1 MKKCLSYCVALAA
14 VLCSAVAFAAP
25 KTDVYIGITSAG
37 GKRLPMIAMP
47 DFNASG
53 ERATTAAQTVY
64 DTLRADILYARYF
77 DMTADGPSF
86 DVLASDG
93 KIDNAKLKNILRG
106 WLKKRANYLI
116 GGEVVYEEPYYTI
129 KLYVYDVATQS
140 SLFAKAFKGT
150 ESSLRLLAHRAADQI
165 ILTLTGRRGIAETK
179 IAFSNNATK
188 NKEIYIVDYD
198 GQNLK
203 KLTNDK
209 SIALLPRWSKD
220 GKIYYTTYRYRNP
233 DIFAIDLKAGKIAPV
248 VIRGGLSL
256 IGGVSPDGKALVFT
270 SSKGANPSIYIYN
283 LETGEKKQIT
293 NKQSVDGSPSYS
305 PDGKFI
311 TFVSNRAGNPQ
322 IYVMELATGQTR
334 PLTKTFNWSDTP
346 QWSPTG
352 EWIVFTGRESPYHP
366 FDIFLVDLTGTQL
379 RRLTTDAGS
388 NEDPTWSPD
397 GRFIAFT
404 STRDGGRRKLYVMDA
419 DGSAPHLIADLP
431 GNSFT
436 PHWSF

>member
-1 MKKCLSYCVALAA
+1 MKKMQKLFLAA
-14 VLCSAVAFAAP
+14 LFAGLCGGLSAAP

-37 GKRLPMIAMP
+37 AKRLPVIAMP
-47 DFNASG
+47 AFVSDQAI
-53 ERATTAAQTVY
+53 APAAQKVH
-64 DTLRADILYARYF
+64 DTLRADILYGRYF
-77 DMTADGPSF
+77 DVSEDGPAF
-86 DVLASDG
+86 NPQKLDDTLA
-93 KIDNAKLKNILRG
+93 G
-106 WLKKRANYLI
+106 WAKKRAGYMI
-116 GGEVVYEEPYYTI
+116 GGDISYQEPYYTI
-129 KLYVYDVATQS
+129 KLYVYDVMTQAPV
-140 SLFAKAFKGT
+140 FAKAFKGN
-150 ESSLRLLAHRAADQI
+150 EASLRRLAHIAADQI
-165 ILTLTGRRGIAETK
+165 IQTLTGRRGIADTK
-179 IAFSNNATK
+179 IAFANNATK
-188 NKEIYIVDYD
+188 HKEIYVVDYD

-203 KLTNDK
+203 KLTNDR

-220 GKIYYTTYRYRNP
+220 GRIYYTTYRYKNP

-248 VIRGGLSL
+248 IIRGGLSL

-270 SSKGANPSIYIYN
+270 SSRGPNPSIYIYN

-293 NKQSVDGSPSYS
+293 NRQSVDGSPSYS
-305 PDGKFI
+305 PDGKYI

-334 PLTKTFNWSDTP
+334 PLTKTFNWSDSP

-352 EWIVFTGRESPYHP
+352 EWIVFAGRESPYHP

-404 STRDGGRRKLYVMDA
+404 STRDGGKRKLYVMDA
-419 DGSAPHLIADLP
+419 DGSAPHLVADLP
-431 GNSFT
+431 GETFT

>member
-1 MKKCLSYCVALAA
+1 MKRILPFLLTVFL
-14 VLCSAVAFAAP
+14 VLCGAGLLCAAP
-25 KTDVYIGITSAG
+25 KTDVYIGITSSG
-37 GKRLPMIAMP
+37 GKKLPLIAMP
-47 DFNASG
+47 NFVTHEEQTVA
-53 ERATTAAQTVY
+53 AAQKVY

-77 DMTADGPSF
+77 DITADGPQF
-86 DVLASDG
+86 DAH
-93 KIDNAKLKNILRG
+93 NLKDTLKG
-106 WLKKRANYLI
+106 WNQQHANYLI
-116 GGEVVYEEPYYTI
+116 GGDILYAAPYYTI
-129 KLYVYDVATQS
+129 KLYVYDVATRS
-140 SLFAKAFKGT
+140 PVFAKAFKGT
-150 ESSLRLLAHRAADQI
+150 DNSLRRVAHIASDQI
-165 ILTLTGRRGIAETK
+165 IQTLTGHRGIADTK
-179 IAFSNNATK
+179 IAFSNNSTK
-188 NKEIYIVDYD
+188 NKEIYVVDYD
-198 GQNLK
+198 GENLK

-220 GKIYYTTYRYRNP
+220 GRIYYTTYRYRNP

-248 VIRGGLSL
+248 VIRNGLSL

-270 SSKGANPSIYIYN
+270 SSKGPNPSIYIYN

-334 PLTKTFNWSDTP
+334 PLTKNFNWSDSP

-352 EWIVFTGRESPYHP
+352 EWVVFAGRESAYHP

-404 STRDGGRRKLYVMDA
+404 STRDGGKRKLYVMDS
-419 DGSAPHLIADLP
+419 DGSAPHLVADLP
-431 GNSFT
+431 GDTYT

>member
-1 MKKCLSYCVALAA
+1 MKKYISFLVAA
-14 VLCSAVAFAAP
+14 VCMLSGAVLFAAP
-25 KTDVYIGITSAG
+25 TKTDVYIGITSAG
-37 GKRLPMIAMP
+37 GKKLPLIAMP
-47 DFNASG
+47 DFVAPQ
-53 ERATTAAQTVY
+53 EAQDGAQKVF
-64 DTLRADILYARYF
+64 DTLRADILYTRYF
-77 DMTADGPSF
+77 DVSQDGPEF
-86 DVLASDG
+86 
-93 KIDNAKLKNILRG
+93 NAKSIKETLKG
-106 WLKKRANYLI
+106 WNKKHANYLI
-116 GGEVVYEEPYYTI
+116 GGDISYTAPNYTI
-129 KLYVYDVATQS
+129 KLYVYDVATRAPV
-140 SLFAKAFKGT
+140 FAKAFKGN
-150 ESSLRLLAHRAADQI
+150 EASLRRLAHIASDQI
-165 ILTLTGRRGIAETK
+165 IQTLTGHRGIADTK
-179 IAFSNNATK
+179 IAFANNSTR
-188 NKEIYIVDYD
+188 NKEIYVVDYD

-203 KLTNDK
+203 KLTNDR

-220 GKIYYTTYRYRNP
+220 GRIYYTTYRYRNP

-248 VIRGGLSL
+248 IIRKGLSL

-270 SSKGANPSIYIYN
+270 SSQGPNPSIYIYN
-283 LETGEKKQIT
+283 LETGERKQIT
-293 NKQSVDGSPSYS
+293 NKHSVDGSPSYS

-334 PLTKTFNWSDTP
+334 PLTKTFNWSDSP

-352 EWIVFTGRESPYHP
+352 EWIVFAGRESPYHP

-404 STRDGGRRKLYVMDA
+404 STRAGGKRKLYVMDA
-419 DGSAPHLIADLP
+419 DGSAPHLVADLP
-431 GNSFT
+431 GDTFT

>member
-1 MKKCLSYCVALAA
+1 MKITSKLLFTALLGVCGAGM
-14 VLCSAVAFAAP
+14 LFAAP
-25 KTDVYIGITSAG
+25 KTDVYIGITSSG
-37 GKRLPMIAMP
+37 GKKLPTIAMP
-47 DFNASG
+47 AFVAKETAQNAG
-53 ERATTAAQTVY
+53 QKVHE
-64 DTLRADILYARYF
+64 TLRADILYGRYF
-77 DMTADGPSF
+77 DVSEDGPAF
-86 DVLASDG
+86 DPKD
-93 KIDNAKLKNILRG
+93 LKDTLKG
-106 WLKKRANYLI
+106 WGKKRANYMI
-116 GGEVVYEEPYYTI
+116 GGNISYEEPYYTI
-129 KLYVYDVATQS
+129 KLYVYDVAS
-140 SLFAKAFKGT
+140 RAPVFAKAFKGN
-150 ESSLRLLAHRAADQI
+150 ESSLRRLAHIAADQI
-165 ILTLTGRRGIAETK
+165 IQTLTGRRGIADTK
-179 IAFSNNATK
+179 IAFSNNSTK
-188 NKEIYIVDYD
+188 HKEIYVVDYD

-203 KLTNDK
+203 KLTNDR
-209 SIALLPRWSKD
+209 SISLLPRWSKD
-220 GKIYYTTYRYRNP
+220 GRIYYTTYRYRNP

-248 VIRGGLSL
+248 IIRGGLSL

-293 NKQSVDGSPSYS
+293 NRHSVDGSPSYS

-334 PLTKTFNWSDTP
+334 PLTKTFNWSDSP

-352 EWIVFTGRESPYHP
+352 EWIVFAGRESPYHP

-404 STRDGGRRKLYVMDA
+404 STREGGRRKLYVMDS
-419 DGSAPHLIADLP
+419 DGSAPHLVADLK
-431 GNSFT
+431 GDSFT

>member
-1 MKKCLSYCVALAA
+1 M
-14 VLCSAVAFAAP
+14 AAP

-37 GKRLPMIAMP
+37 AKRLPVIAMP
-47 DFNASG
+47 AFTSQDEAAS
-53 ERATTAAQTVY
+53 AAQEVH
-64 DTLRADILYARYF
+64 DTLRADMLYGRYF
-77 DMTADGPSF
+77 EVSEDGPAYDAQNIKETIS
-86 DVLASDG
+86 G
-93 KIDNAKLKNILRG
+93 WAKQ
-106 WLKKRANYLI
+106 RAAYLLVGDI
-116 GGEVVYEEPYYTI
+116 SYEQPYYTI
-129 KLYVYDVATQS
+129 KIYVYDVTTQAPV
-140 SLFAKAFKGT
+140 FAKAFKGNQA
-150 ESSLRLLAHRAADQI
+150 SLRRLAHIAADQI
-165 ILTLTGRRGIAETK
+165 IQTLTGRRGIADTK
-179 IAFSNNATK
+179 IAFANNSTRH
-188 NKEIYIVDYD
+188 KEIYVVDYD

-203 KLTNDK
+203 KLTNDS

-220 GKIYYTTYRYRNP
+220 GRIYYTTYRYKNP

-248 VIRGGLSL
+248 IIRGGLSL

-270 SSKGANPSIYIYN
+270 SSKGPNPSIYIYN

-293 NKQSVDGSPSYS
+293 NRQSVDGSPSYS
-305 PDGKFI
+305 PDGKYI

-334 PLTKTFNWSDTP
+334 PLTRTFNWSDSP

-352 EWIVFTGRESPYHP
+352 EWIVFAGRESPYHP

-404 STRDGGRRKLYVMDA
+404 STREGGKRKLYVMDA
-419 DGSAPHLIADLP
+419 DGSAPHLVADLP
-431 GNSFT
+431 GETFT

>member
-1 MKKCLSYCVALAA
+1 MKITRKLFLAA
-14 VLCSAVAFAAP
+14 LLAGLCGSGLFAAP

-37 GKRLPMIAMP
+37 AKRLPVIAMP
-47 DFNASG
+47 AFIAKEDIAP
-53 ERATTAAQTVY
+53 AAQQVH
-64 DTLRADILYARYF
+64 DTLRADILYGRYF
-77 DMTADGPSF
+77 DVSEDGPAFEPKNLKETLS
-86 DVLASDG
+86 G
-93 KIDNAKLKNILRG
+93 WAKQ
-106 WLKKRANYLI
+106 RAGYLI
-116 GGEVVYEEPYYTI
+116 GGNMTYEEPYYTI
-129 KLYVYDVATQS
+129 KLYVYDVMTQAPV
-140 SLFAKAFKGT
+140 FAKAFKGN
-150 ESSLRLLAHRAADQI
+150 EASLRRLAHIAADQI
-165 ILTLTGRRGIAETK
+165 IQTLTGRRGIADTK
-179 IAFSNNATK
+179 IAFANNATK
-188 NKEIYIVDYD
+188 HKEIYVVDYD
-198 GQNLK
+198 GMNLK
-203 KLTNDK
+203 KLTNDR

-220 GKIYYTTYRYRNP
+220 GRIYYTTYRYKNP

-248 VIRGGLSL
+248 IIRGGLSL

-270 SSKGANPSIYIYN
+270 SSKGPNPSIYIYN

-293 NKQSVDGSPSYS
+293 NRQSVDGSPSYS
-305 PDGKFI
+305 PDGKYI

-334 PLTKTFNWSDTP
+334 PLTKTFNWSDSP

-352 EWIVFTGRESPYHP
+352 EWIVFAGRESPYHP

-404 STRDGGRRKLYVMDA
+404 STRDGGKRKLYVMDA
-419 DGSAPHLIADLP
+419 DGSAPHLVADLP
-431 GNSFT
+431 GETFT

>member
-1 MKKCLSYCVALAA
+1 MRKIAKFLPA
-14 VLCSAVAFAAP
+14 VLLTALCAGALFAAP

-37 GKRLPMIAMP
+37 AKRLPVIAMP
-47 DFNASG
+47 AFTSQDEAAS
-53 ERATTAAQTVY
+53 AAQEVH
-64 DTLRADILYARYF
+64 DTLRADMLYGRYF
-77 DMTADGPSF
+77 EVSEDGPAYDAQNIKETIS
-86 DVLASDG
+86 G
-93 KIDNAKLKNILRG
+93 WAKQ
-106 WLKKRANYLI
+106 RAAYLLVGDI
-116 GGEVVYEEPYYTI
+116 SYEQPYYTI
-129 KLYVYDVATQS
+129 KIYVYDVTTQAPV
-140 SLFAKAFKGT
+140 FAKAFKGNQA
-150 ESSLRLLAHRAADQI
+150 SLRRLAHIAADQI
-165 ILTLTGRRGIAETK
+165 IQTLTGRRGIADTK
-179 IAFSNNATK
+179 IAFANNSTRH
-188 NKEIYIVDYD
+188 KEIYVVDYD

-203 KLTNDK
+203 KLTNDR

-220 GKIYYTTYRYRNP
+220 GRIYYTTYRYKNP

-248 VIRGGLSL
+248 IIRGGLSL

-270 SSKGANPSIYIYN
+270 SSKGPNPSIYIYN

-293 NKQSVDGSPSYS
+293 NRQSVDGSPSYS
-305 PDGKFI
+305 PDGKYI

-334 PLTKTFNWSDTP
+334 PLTRTFNWSDSP

-352 EWIVFTGRESPYHP
+352 EWIVFAGRESPYHP

-404 STRDGGRRKLYVMDA
+404 STREGGKRKLYVMDA
-419 DGSAPHLIADLP
+419 DGSAPHLVADLP
-431 GNSFT
+431 GETFT